1 MKRTSP
7 WFIAPFLLLLA
18 AGWLGVR
25 DGLNEWSGV
34 ENSAQRLATVV
45 ALGYGIAGFLAA
57 VALWFGQ
64 PRTKLLVL
72 IWALLIMATGSLAP
86 VVWGEAPIYTEILG
100 GIASA
105 AIAAVVHWLARRA
118 CLAARP
124 SSTSP

>member
-7 WFIAPFLLLLA
+7 WFIAAFLLLLA

-25 DGLNEWSGV
+25 DGFNEWSGV

-45 ALGYGIAGFLAA
+45 ELGYSIAGFLAA
-57 VALWFGQ
+57 VALWFGH
-64 PRTKLLVL
+64 PRTKPLVL
-72 IWALLIMATGSLAP
+72 IWALLITATGSLAP
-86 VVWGEAPIYTEILG
+86 VVWGEAPIYTGILG

-105 AIAAVVHWLARRA
+105 AIAAVVYWLARRA
-118 CLAARP
+118 HLAARP